1 MGGVP
6 ESALAIAAVPPGREA
21 VVEEDLYQL
30 LRGGLEVLEAAGA
43 RLVGGHSA
51 EGAELALGFTVNGRV
66 EPERVLRKGGLRP
79 GDRLVL
85 TKPLGTGTLLA
96 AEMRGAAKAAWVEGA
111 IAAMLQPAGPAASV
125 LLAHGATACTDVTG
139 FGLLGHLLEMLR
151 ASGADAALDLDAVPA
166 LDGAL
171 ATLGAG
177 IASTLHP
184 ANAALG
190 AALEGGDGSAR
201 VQLLFD
207 PQTAGGLLAGV
218 PAGRAEA
225 CVAALREAGYP
236 EATVVGT
243 VGPSSAEPRVR
254 LAGRADEKAVK
265 PVNSPPRRALDQRR
279 VRTFAR

>member
-1 MGGVP
+1 
-6 ESALAIAAVPPGREA
+6 
-21 VVEEDLYQL
+21 
-30 LRGGLEVLEAAGA
+30 
-43 RLVGGHSA
+43 
-51 EGAELALGFTVNGRV
+51 
-66 EPERVLRKGGLRP
+66 
-79 GDRLVL
+79 
-85 TKPLGTGTLLA
+85 
-96 AEMRGAAKAAWVEGA
+96 MRGAAKAAWVEGA

-171 ATLGAG
+171 ETLGAG

-225 CVAALREAGYP
+225 CVAALRERGLPGGGGDRDRRGRAAPG
-236 EATVVGT
+236 
-243 VGPSSAEPRVR
+243 PRVR
-254 LAGRADEKAVK
+254 LAGRAAIEKAVK